1 VEVSLGRGVAVAM
14 LVAVYVFDA
23 TGDALGVAVLT
34 AGFVAPGDTN
44 VSGAVEMGFAIFR
57 RPEPENE

>member
-1 VEVSLGRGVAVAM
+1 M